1 MNVVIIILAAGKGT
15 RMGLTDKPKVMAEL
29 CGKPLIGH
37 VLDAIIPLQPKEI
50 LPVIGY
56 KKEIV
61 EQYLFEHY
69 PGIKSTYQLE
79 QLGTGHA
86 VMQTA
91 ERLSDYDGYV
101 LILTG
106 DTPLINTQTL
116 LDLLNKT
123 QDLSPAPIAI
133 TVSTFLDEPKGYGR
147 ILRTSNG
154 DFVGIMEE
162 KDASDAERL
171 IQEINTGM
179 FLVQS
184 RHLFDALSNISNAN
198 VQGEYYLTDIIG
210 YLYKQ
215 GHTVAAI
222 PALNS
227 SEFMGINTLAELQQ
241 AEAVYSSTS
250 KHSS

>member
-15 RMGLTDKPKVMAEL
+15 RMGLVDKPKVMAEL

-37 VLDAIIPLQPKEI
+37 VLDAVIPLQPKDI
-50 LPVIGY
+50 IPVIGF

-61 EQYLFEHY
+61 EEYLSVHHQH
-69 PGIKSTYQLE
+69 IKPVYQLE

-86 VMQTA
+86 VMQSA
-91 ERLSDYDGYV
+91 DRLSDFDGYA

-106 DTPLINTQTL
+106 DTPLISTNTL
-116 LDLLNKT
+116 SDLLVKV
-123 QDLSPAPIAI
+123 QEFSPLPIAV

-147 ILRTSNG
+147 ILRSSTG
-154 DFVGIMEE
+154 DFVGIIEE
-162 KDASDAERL
+162 KDATDAERL

-184 RHLFDALSNISNAN
+184 KPLFEALSKISNNN

-210 YLYKQ
+210 YLHKQ
-215 GHTVAAI
+215 GFPVAAI
-222 PALNS
+222 PALNA
-227 SEFMGINTLAELQQ
+227 SEFMGINTLDELQQ
-241 AEAVYSSTS
+241 AEKVYLSTT
-250 KHSS
+250 KNPA

>member
-15 RMGLTDKPKVMAEL
+15 RMGLVDKPKVMAEL

-37 VLDAIIPLQPKEI
+37 VLDAVIPLQPKDVI
-50 LPVIGY
+50 PVIGF

-61 EQYLFEHY
+61 EEYLSVYHQH
-69 PGIKSTYQLE
+69 IKPVYQLE

-86 VMQTA
+86 VMQSA
-91 ERLSDYDGYV
+91 DRLSDFDGYA

-106 DTPLINTQTL
+106 DTPLISTNTL
-116 LDLLNKT
+116 SDLLVKV
-123 QDLSPAPIAI
+123 QEFSPLPIAV

-147 ILRTSNG
+147 ILRSSTG
-154 DFVGIMEE
+154 DFVGIIEE
-162 KDASDAERL
+162 KDATDAERL

-184 RHLFDALSNISNAN
+184 KPLFEALSKISNNN

-210 YLYKQ
+210 YFHKQ
-215 GHTVAAI
+215 GFPVAAI
-222 PALNS
+222 PALNA
-227 SEFMGINTLAELQQ
+227 SEFMGINTLDELQQ
-241 AEAVYSSTS
+241 AEKVYLSTT
-250 KHSS
+250 KNPA